1 MSAHKKEKKGTAF
14 SSFLYALPM
23 GIGVPILITP
33 AILILMNADRL
44 GPWPIPLFVVYF
56 ALLYAAITFFNY
68 RKTIH
73 SLHFTVGNERFY
85 DLYPNKLKKVLLK
98 KRQDPLPEEVA
109 KTIEYYKAKME
120 RAAAAADETGE
131 RKART
136 RTALYYAAAAIIAL
150 SAVFYVY
157 VAFRSAKKGVR
168 TDFAFYLRLVT
179 IAMMFVTAGFIAFKK
194 PQKIVSDVTAIL
206 LFLNIWAD
214 LTGHFLNPA
223 SVTLVP
229 AMVSLI
235 VFVLFLF
242 AAFGLAAAARRIR
255 TPKEIMLSRG
265 EFDLAMYELS
275 EIDERELALRF
286 GEGNAYR

>member
-1 MSAHKKEKKGTAF
+1 MRAHKEKKGTAF
-14 SSFLYALPM
+14 SSFLYALPI
-23 GIGVPILITP
+23 GIGVPVLITP

-44 GPWPIPLFVVYF
+44 GPWPIPLFVAYF
-56 ALLYAAITFFNY
+56 ALLYAAICYFNY
-68 RKTIH
+68 RKTIY
-73 SLHFTVGNERFY
+73 SLHFTAGNERFY

-120 RAAAAADETGE
+120 RDAAAADETGE

-136 RTALYYAAAAIIAL
+136 RSALYCTAAAIIAL
-150 SAVFYVY
+150 SAVLYIYVT
-157 VAFRSAKKGVR
+157 FRSAGKGVR

-179 IAMMFVTAGFIAFKK
+179 IAMMLVTAGFIAFKK
-194 PQKIVSDVTAIL
+194 PQKILSDVTAIL

-214 LTGHFLNPA
+214 LTDHFLNPGT
-223 SVTLVP
+223 VTFAPTVI
-229 AMVSLI
+229 SLI
-235 VFVLFLF
+235 VFALFLL

-255 TPKEIMLSRG
+255 TPGEIMTAKG
-265 EFDLAMYELS
+265 EFDLAMYELG

-286 GEGNAYR
+286 GEGDI